1 VIRVIVEREFEE
13 PADFGALQEREDGFA
28 WCLDQHRVRFIRSYF
43 SKDRKLMVC
52 EYEAPDAEAV
62 REIHRQTGLPYVRL
76 WTARLFDW
84 EAEGLG
90 ERPPSHER

>member
-1 VIRVIVEREFEE
+1 MIRVIVEREFEE
-13 PADFGALQEREDGFA
+13 PAQFETLQNREGSFS
-28 WCLDQHRVRFIRSYF
+28 WCLDQHKVRFVRSYF

-76 WTARLFDW
+76 WTARVFDW
-84 EAEGLG
+84 EAEGFG
-90 ERPPSHER
+90 EEPPSKGS